1 MSTDDARID
10 WDAYE
15 QELSTDETPAVPVD
29 DPDQAG
35 PPPGPGTRR
44 PVLPRWL
51 HSPQAARDQ
60 MRWAIDYSS
69 HVAAYHL
76 VRVPFYGGKLALR
89 APRGL
94 GRVVTGGVRWMF
106 DWEAEQLRRA
116 MVRDENSAEYMKL
129 ANKRDQRVRLRVWV
143 GAFTMLATCGGA
155 AALTAAPLGW
165 QAAALAT
172 AVAGLGLV
180 GGNPDAPLLGTA
192 VVSQRI
198 SKLTGDAIERALL
211 ALGIAGINRAVA
223 KDPHAIGW
231 PARIGREGAGWR
243 ADIDLPP
250 GVTATEVI
258 AKREALASALSRPLG
273 CVWPEGQP
281 KVHPGRLVVWVGDQQ
296 MSESKN
302 PEWPLLR
309 AGTVNLFKAF
319 PLGTDPRG
327 RAVEITLMFASMLIG
342 SIPRMGKTFTLRLCL
357 LAAALDPRAQVWPF
371 DLKGTGDF
379 RCLEP
384 VAHRY
389 RAGDDHDD
397 IEYGLTAMRELHAEM
412 RRRTKVLRE
421 LPPHLVPESKV
432 TDELASQ
439 KSYGLFPIAVGV
451 DECQRWFEHPEYGE
465 ELREICE
472 DIVRRG
478 PALGIMLLFGTQRPD
493 KDSIP
498 AKISANVVLRYALKV
513 VHHTPNDMILGSGM
527 HTSGISATMFARSDK
542 GIGWL
547 VGEGDEPQITRTHEV
562 DNPKAEAVVARARAA
577 REAAGTLSGHALGVV
592 DDAPVR
598 PAHDV
603 LADVL
608 TVIGPDE
615 RNAASVAVAAR
626 LAELRP
632 EVYAGWDTGNVS
644 AALKPYG
651 VVTGQVWA
659 TDPDTGKK
667 KNLFGIKRDDILSA
681 IAERDRKR
689 GK

>member
-1 MSTDDARID
+1 MSTDETRFD

-15 QELSTDETPAVPVD
+15 QELTPDRGPALPVD

-35 PPPGPGTRR
+35 PPPGPAARR

-51 HSPQAARDQ
+51 RSADAVRDQ
-60 MRWAIDYSS
+60 MRWALNYSA
-69 HVAAYHL
+69 HVSAYHL
-76 VRVPFYGGKLALR
+76 LRVPFYGGKLALR
-89 APRGL
+89 SPRGL
-94 GRVVTGGVRWMF
+94 GRVITGGVRWMF

-116 MVRDENSAEYMKL
+116 MVREENAAEYMKL

-143 GAFTMLATCGGA
+143 GGFTMLATCGGA
-155 AALTAAPLGW
+155 AALTAAPWGW
-165 QAAALAT
+165 QAAAALAT
-172 AVAGLGLV
+172 VAGLGLV
-180 GGNPDAPLLGTA
+180 GGQPDAPLIGSA
-192 VVSQRI
+192 VVSQRV
-198 SKLTGDAIERALL
+198 SKLTGDAVERALL
-211 ALGIAGINRAVA
+211 TLGISGINRAVA
-223 KDPHAIGW
+223 KDPRAIGW
-231 PARIGREGAGWR
+231 PARIGREGNGWR

-250 GVTATEVI
+250 GVTASEVI
-258 AKREALASALSRPLG
+258 EKRENLASALSRPLG

-281 KVHPGRLVVWVGDQQ
+281 RVHPGRLVVWVGDQEMNQ
-296 MSESKN
+296 AKN

-309 AGTVNLFKAF
+309 SGTVNLFRAF

-327 RAVEITLMFASMLIG
+327 RAVQVTLMFASAVIG
-342 SIPRMGKTFTLRLCL
+342 SIPRMGKTFTLRLML
-357 LAAALDPRAQVWPF
+357 LAAALDARAQLHCY

-379 RCLEP
+379 RPLQP

-389 RAGDDHDD
+389 RAGDEADD
-397 IEYGLTAMRELHAEM
+397 IDYAVTSMRELHAEM
-412 RRRTKVLRE
+412 RRRTKVIRD

-439 KSYGLFPIAVGV
+439 KTYGLFPVVVGV

-472 DIVRRG
+472 DLVRRG
-478 PALGIMLLFGTQRPD
+478 PALGIILLFGTQRPD
-493 KDSIP
+493 AKSIP
-498 AKISANVVLRYALKV
+498 PVISSNVVLRYAMKV
-513 VHHTPNDMILGSGM
+513 MTHTANDMILGTGM
-527 HTSGISATMFARSDK
+527 HTAGITATMFTRSDK
-542 GIGWL
+542 GIGYL
-547 VGEGDEPQITRTHEV
+547 TGEGDDPQITRTHYI
-562 DNPKAEAVVARARAA
+562 DAPAADQVVARARAA
-577 REAAGTLSGHALGVV
+577 RESAGTLTGYALGVA

-598 PAHDV
+598 PAFDV

-615 RNAASVAVAAR
+615 RNTASTAVAAR

-632 EVYAGWDTGNVS
+632 DVYGGWGQANIS

-651 VVTGQVWA
+651 ITTGQVWA
-659 TDPDTGKK
+659 VDPDTGKK
-667 KNLFGIKRDDILSA
+667 KNLFGIKRDDIVSA